1 MTNDI
6 EEQRKKKLFD
16 HNELLQ
22 AKLNELMIPI
32 IDDFTDELQETI
44 AEHMDMIQFHGDAN
58 KNWTTIDA
66 QKAALGIATTM
77 TIIAA
82 IKFARTCGMP
92 LEMFTSLAHE
102 IYAHSLAM
110 TSAQNGAEQPE
121 RGEPEKPEPA

>member
-1 MTNDI
+1 MSANDNDN
-6 EEQRKKKLFD
+6 ESKKTFE

-32 IDDFTDELQETI
+32 IDDFTDEIEETL
-44 AEHMDMIQFHGDAN
+44 AMHSDMIQFHGDAN
-58 KNWTTIDA
+58 KNWTPIDA

-102 IYAHSLAM
+102 IYAHSLAV
-110 TSAQNGAEQPE
+110 TSAQNGTEQPE
-121 RGEPEKPEPA
+121 RGEPKKPDPT